1 MANFFEKLKR
11 GMGIEE
17 EKEIKEKPTPPAKLR
32 KPKEESKPPAEKIQ
46 KLEIKTMPLEKKEEV
61 EIKKPS
67 LEEEKLPEK
76 EKWLEPE
83 GQLAVDV
90 YQTETDLVLQSA
102 IAGVSPGDLEITI
115 ERDILTIK
123 GERKKPFAESGDYF
137 SQECYW
143 GPFSRQIILPVEI
156 DPDKIEATLKEG
168 ILTIRMP
175 KIQREKK
182 RKIEIKEE

>member
-17 EKEIKEKPTPPAKLR
+17 KKEVKEKPTPPAKLR
-32 KPKEESKPPAEKIQ
+32 KLQKESEPPAEKIQ
-46 KLEIKTMPLEKKEEV
+46 KIEIKTMPLERKEEG
-61 EIKKPS
+61 EIKKPAA
-67 LEEEKLPEK
+67 EAVARE
-76 EKWLEPE
+76 EKWLESE

-102 IAGVSPGDLEITI
+102 IAGIKPEDLDISLEGDV
-115 ERDILTIK
+115 LTIT
-123 GERKKPFAESGDYF
+123 GERKKPFEESGDYF

-143 GPFSRQIILPVEI
+143 GKFSRQIILPVEV
-156 DPDKIEATLKEG
+156 DPNRIEATLKNG
-168 ILTIRMP
+168 ILTIRIP

-182 RKIEIKEE
+182 RRIIVKD